1 VNESIQSGVSVIVTT
16 YNGEKSI
23 EKTISSVLNQ
33 SYQNIQ
39 LIVVD
44 DGSTD
49 RTNSILKAIANKDS
63 RVELISLNKNSNLP
77 AVGRN
82 VGIRQSKFNYIAF
95 IDHDDLWEKF
105 KIERQIQFLNKNQS
119 LVMAHCRLQVF
130 TDSYF
135 KLKNLWYPMIPDQVT
150 KEELIEEN
158 RIQFSSVIMRKE
170 ILNTIGLFDESLE
183 LRAIEDLELWI
194 RIASKFK
201 IGFQNDLMGYYFFS
215 ENNTS
220 QNEKNDIKMKRL
232 YEKINIDLPPTQRN
246 QIETSDIF
254 RGFFRLLYLNL
265 RKYYLRKYYNIFR

>member
-16 YNGEKSI
+16 YNGERSI

-49 RTNSILKAIANKDS
+49 RTDRILKVIASKDS

-82 VGIRQSKFNYIAF
+82 VGISHSKFKYIAF

-105 KIERQIQFLNKNQS
+105 KLERQIHYLNKNQS
-119 LVMAHCRLQVF
+119 IAMAHCRMQVF
-130 TDSYF
+130 THSYF
-135 KLKNLWYPMIPDQVT
+135 KLRNLWYPTIPDHVSR
-150 KEELIEEN
+150 EELIQEN

-170 ILNTIGLFDESLE
+170 ILNTIGLFDECLE

-194 RIASKFK
+194 RIASEFE

-232 YEKINIDLPPTQRN
+232 YEKINVYSPPKQRN
-246 QIETSDIF
+246 QIKISDIF
-254 RGFFRLLYLNL
+254 RGFLRLFYLNL
-265 RKYYLRKYYNIFR
+265 RKYNFRIYYNIFR

>member
-82 VGIRQSKFNYIAF
+82 VGIRQCKFKYIAF
-95 IDHDDLWEKF
+95 IDHDDMWEKF
-105 KIERQIQFLNKNQS
+105 KLERQIQFLNKNQS
-119 LVMAHCRLQVF
+119 LAMAHCRMQVF
-130 TDSYF
+130 THSYF
-135 KLKNLWYPMIPDQVT
+135 ALRNLWYPTIPKHVSR
-150 KEELIEEN
+150 EELIQEN
-158 RIQFSSVIMRKE
+158 RIQFSSVIMKKE

-194 RIASKFK
+194 RIASEFK

-232 YEKINIDLPPTQRN
+232 YQKINVYSPPKQRN
-246 QIETSDIF
+246 QIKISDIF
-254 RGFFRLLYLNL
+254 RGFLRLLYLNL
-265 RKYYLRKYYNIFR
+265 RKYKYRIYYNIFR